1 VDEALRQY
9 PDLREAVGRVLSV
22 SRLGGLTNRVYR
34 VVTPDGDFVL
44 RLPRAE
50 NAGLIDREAEA
61 HNLALA
67 WERGFAP
74 PAVIL
79 DPRSGILLTRT
90 IEPRSASER
99 VGPTALGRIVADL
112 HSAPLAFR
120 GVTDP
125 DSLMTRQRLSLGG
138 QSDLIASF
146 EPLAD
151 VLERLGPAS
160 DTFAPVPSHGDLSP
174 GNVLSG
180 SDGPVLIDWEYSAMA
195 VPAWDLAY
203 AILEHEFDAGEE
215 RAFLAAYEENAK
227 AGTDLRREVLKMKIR
242 CDAVSMLWAL
252 GQATKG
258 NNSTDFEAF
267 ARARLERALETYSNL
282 SG

>member
-1 VDEALRQY
+1 MKAALRQY
-9 PDLREAVGRVLSV
+9 PELREAVGTVQSV
-22 SRLGGLTNRVYR
+22 TRLDGLTNRVYR
-34 VVTPDGDFVL
+34 VTTADGDFVL

-79 DPRSGILLTRT
+79 DPRSGILLTRA
-90 IEPRSASER
+90 IEPRPASER

-125 DSLMTRQRLSLGG
+125 DSLIDRQRA
-138 QSDLIASF
+138 DLDAHTDLVASF

-151 VLERLGPAS
+151 VLERLGPVS
-160 DTFAPVPSHGDLSP
+160 DVFAPVPSHGDLSP

-180 SDGPVLIDWEYSAMA
+180 FDGPVLIDWEYSAMA
-195 VPAWDLAY
+195 NPAWDLAY
-203 AILEHEFDAGEE
+203 AILEHDFDASEE
-215 RAFLAAYEENAK
+215 RAFLAAYAETGNS
-227 AGTDLRREVLKMKIR
+227 GTGLCLEVLKMKIR

-267 ARARLERALETYSNL
+267 ARTRLKRALDTYSNL